1 MTIQE
6 FIKKRPHLIW
16 YVAKDKLGGLGEESI
31 VEHVLNY
38 GNWRDV
44 QEVIKILGLRRT
56 AEIFRRKSAPDKF
69 GRQNYRPEIK
79 HYFELYFNKHAKNA
93 QGDSYQRTE

>member
-6 FIKKRPHLIW
+6 FIQKRPHLIW
-16 YVAKDKLGGLGEESI
+16 YVGKENLKGLNEESV

-38 GNWRDV
+38 GNWDDV
-44 QEVIKILGLRRT
+44 QEMIHILGIEKT
-56 AEIFRRKSAPDKF
+56 AKIFREKSSGDKF

-79 HYFELYFNKHAKNA
+79 HYFKLYFNKHTTQNA
-93 QGDSYQRTE
+93 

>member
-1 MTIQE
+1 MTIQQ

-16 YVAKDKLGGLGEESI
+16 YVSKKNLNQLNEESI

-38 GNWRDV
+38 GNWDDV
-44 QEVIKILGLRRT
+44 QKMIKILGLQKT
-56 AEIFRRKSAPDKF
+56 AEIFYKKSAPDKF

-79 HYFELYFNKHAKNA
+79 HYFQLYFHKHAQNA
-93 QGDSYQRTE
+93 